1 MKIKTKIIIEMDLE
15 ESINIK
21 RDVADLFI
29 EDVDDI
35 GHDIEMFDTKL
46 YQNIKKIR
54 NMCNDY
60 LE

>member
-1 MKIKTKIIIEMDLE
+1 MDLE